1 MLLNSKLAQATFV
14 LGLVVTLAANV
25 GAAGGTAVPQRDT
38 DSVTGISHSGV
49 KTAAAQAP
57 DLEAIFAD
65 VHYRDIGPTRQS
77 GRFVSIALDPR
88 DTNTF
93 YAATASGGL
102 WKTADGINFE
112 SIFHIDNVFSIGE
125 VAIAPSAPDT
135 VWVGTGEANNSRS
148 SYWGN
153 GIYKST
159 DAGETWKHMGLPD
172 SGHIG
177 RIVVHP
183 TNPDVVY
190 VAVLGHLYSDN
201 PQRGLYKTMDGGQSW
216 ELILTDI
223 IETTGRFENETTRHV
238 GVVEVVMHPDN
249 CDTL

>member
-112 SIFHIDNVFSIGE
+112 SIFHIDDVFSIGE

-135 VWVGTGEANNSRS
+135 VW
-148 SYWGN
+148 
-153 GIYKST
+153 
-159 DAGETWKHMGLPD
+159 
-172 SGHIG
+172 
-177 RIVVHP
+177 
-183 TNPDVVY
+183 
-190 VAVLGHLYSDN
+190 
-201 PQRGLYKTMDGGQSW
+201 
-216 ELILTDI
+216 
-223 IETTGRFENETTRHV
+223 
-238 GVVEVVMHPDN
+238 
-249 CDTL
+249 